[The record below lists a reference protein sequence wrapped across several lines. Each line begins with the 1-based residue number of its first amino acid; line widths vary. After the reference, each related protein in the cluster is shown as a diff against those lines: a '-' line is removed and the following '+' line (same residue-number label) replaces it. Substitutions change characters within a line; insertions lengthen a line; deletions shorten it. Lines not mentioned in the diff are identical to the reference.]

1 MVNLFITNRNPVEAA
16 KYIIENTNK
25 LFCFKQLIELG
36 QLICS
41 CEVPSK
47 TYHDKKHNLIF
58 EYENKRK
65 KYISNAYKPI
75 NQGKAI
81 QQWIIRHD
89 FWVYAYFMELLKYC
103 KSNFNFKPE
112 SLRRLEKISSDM
124 KKQALKNSLFTLE
137 QLYKIDFH
145 LGDVVFRY
153 KKSYSAYTS
162 FNSNESIK
170 EEAGIKEYKKYLEW
184 KMQEKAIA

>member
-16 KYIIENTNK
+16 NYIIKNTDK

-47 TYHDKKHNLIF
+47 TYHDKKHNLVF
-58 EYENKRK
+58 EYENKKK

-81 QQWIIRHD
+81 QQWIITHD

-112 SLRRLEKISSDM
+112 SLKRLEKISLDM
-124 KKQALKNSLFTLE
+124 EKQVTESSIFTLE
-137 QLYKIDFH
+137 QLYRIEFH
-145 LGDVVFRY
+145 LGNIIFRY
-153 KKSYSAYTS
+153 KKDYSS
-162 FNSNESIK
+162 FTEFRSNNPIK
-170 EEAGIKEYKKYLEW
+170 EEVGIKEYKKYIKW
-184 KMQEKAIA
+184 KMQERN